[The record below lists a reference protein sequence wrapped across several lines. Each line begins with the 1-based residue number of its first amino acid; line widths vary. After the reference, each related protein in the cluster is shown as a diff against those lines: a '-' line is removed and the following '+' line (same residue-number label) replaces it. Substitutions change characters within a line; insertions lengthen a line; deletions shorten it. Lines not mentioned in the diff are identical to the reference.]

1 MKRGVALIV
10 LLLAACASPATMLE
24 TGPRTEASGPRFA
37 AGGPDADEYGAGV
50 GYAKGD
56 RTTFYRIPSLVG
68 SHSHLD
74 EVFEGRLIRKAVTPS
89 PLGRAALEPAI
100 PWQFQGES
108 RTLDDYLARNPTTGL
123 LIARGDVIFV
133 ERYQY
138 GRTDRHRF
146 TS

>member
-1 MKRGVALIV
+1 M
-10 LLLAACASPATMLE
+10 
-24 TGPRTEASGPRFA
+24 
-37 AGGPDADEYGAGV
+37 
-50 GYAKGD
+50 
-56 RTTFYRIPSLVG
+56 
-68 SHSHLD
+68 
-74 EVFEGRLIRKAVTPS
+74 
-89 PLGRAALEPAI
+89 EPAI